1 MAENWSLGEYMAA
14 AQRSM
19 GGGYGGRSVGPLA
32 GYLFGPDFFRKQTY
46 LQVSDTFVAT
56 YGKKVWDALNNK
68 TVFFNAIKK
77 VDWGPTVGWR
87 LRTDRG
93 ITATTMRSRPV
104 TETGTLPT
112 IDVSNFVGV
121 QSSPRSIATTF
132 GVTVTAQAVSGLEG
146 GIGNQLAVEQEAA
159 SRDHIKELNQELLLP
174 SWIRVS
180 AGAATSYTASPVAR
194 AFAVRPG
201 DTVRMWDDSGN
212 VVDATAATISATTL
226 PNNSTGVVTAT
237 ASFNTQPASNDIIFI
252 ATRAGFT
259 SISDVVTEDAVT
271 PFTGTQANAAAVD
284 VYNVTTRTAGTY
296 AGAASISL
304 NAGTGRDLTLT
315 MVDNAIRASRQNGG
329 EPKLI
334 VMGLQTYENF
344 GRLLQSQQRFM
355 EVGEYQVGVNDDRTY
370 PGTRAGFQLATYRG
384 LPILPDPDC
393 TLSDNSSGTALG
405 EDIYVLD
412 TDYLEMAIM
421 YPTQYLENRDYFQ
434 ANGLIVR
441 GLFFTLGEMRSLRFD
456 VHSRICDLNT

>member
-1 MAENWSLGEYMAA
+1 MAETWSLSEFIAGAT
-14 AQRSM
+14 RSM
-19 GGGYGGRSVGPLA
+19 GGGYAGRSIGPLA

-68 TVFFNAIKK
+68 TVTFNAIKK

-121 QSSPRSIATTF
+121 QSNPRSIATTF
-132 GVTVTAQAVSGLEG
+132 GVSVTAQAVSGLEG

-174 SWIRVS
+174 SWIRCS
-180 AGAATSYTASPVAR
+180 AGAAAAFTSSPVAR
-194 AFAVRPG
+194 ALAVRPG
-201 DTVRMWDDSGN
+201 DTVAMWDDSG
-212 VVDATAATISATTL
+212 DAIDNTAATISATTL
-226 PNNSTGVVTAT
+226 PNSTTGVVTAT
-237 ASFNTQPASNDIIFI
+237 GNFNTQPANNDVIFI
-252 ATRAGFT
+252 RSRAGFT
-259 SISDVVTEDAVT
+259 SLADIVTQDAIEV
-271 PFTGTQANAAAVD
+271 FTGTQANEAHSD
-284 VYNVTTRTAGTY
+284 IYNLTTRTSGTY
-296 AGAASISL
+296 AAAARIDY
-304 NAGTGRDLTLT
+304 NAGTSRDLTLN
-315 MVDNAIRASRQNGG
+315 MVDQGIRAVRQNGG

-334 VMGLQTYENF
+334 IMGLQTYENF

-384 LPILPDPDC
+384 IPILPDPDC
-393 TLSDNSSGTALG
+393 TLSDNSSGTALA
-405 EDIYVLD
+405 EDIFVLD
-412 TDYLEMAIM
+412 TDYLELAIM

-441 GLFFTLGEMRSLRFD
+441 GLFFTLGELRAIRPD
-456 VHSRICDLNT
+456 VHSRIGDLAT